1 VETTDS
7 ESKEERPAPVTARWL
22 EPAAVIVIV
31 ALAIGLRF
39 LGIEFGFP
47 ERVRPDEQYFVN
59 AVRRFDSYNT
69 LDPDWFYYP
78 SLYMYINLAV
88 WRGYALVQ
96 LLAGH
101 YQPPQGL
108 DRLRARSP
116 DAEFLLGRCVTACFG
131 VATVVIAYLLARRF
145 YGRKAAAT
153 AAFLLAINGLHTLN
167 SHFYK
172 SDVATT
178 FFTVAALGCMARYVQ
193 DRRVGWNVGA
203 AVCSGLAAST
213 NYYGGFLLAP
223 LVVSQF
229 MALYRKENV
238 AVEGQTWLSGLPAPG
253 RAIARG
259 MVRWETYAMPA
270 IALAVLAATSPY
282 CFIRWKDFL
291 DAFHRMLFADRQS
304 LYDTLVRVVQF
315 DDYGFQTSPLAY
327 SLLFCWRYSTGL
339 LLGVVSVVGLVFLA
353 VRGKAVGRLLL
364 LFFAVHFA
372 MTASG
377 KAVFM
382 RYYLSLI
389 PVMTIAAGAL
399 FSWTIQRRWP
409 GDAAKQNLILAVA
422 LIVCGFMSLWVSVRQ
437 DRLLARKD
445 TRVEA
450 REWLAA
456 NLPPSAVV
464 GTPVDWW
471 GNYYPYGKPTLPV
484 GCTYVP
490 VAPEQVR
497 AKGIRY
503 VVVDES
509 LLRLYSPPDRPQWS
523 AWLSTNAKL
532 LFEVSPYPSPSPT
545 GKPPVVSY
553 DQLDAFYTPVAGFAA
568 VTRPGPRIRLY
579 EVSPA
584 P

>member
-1 VETTDS
+1 V
-7 ESKEERPAPVTARWL
+7 
-22 EPAAVIVIV
+22 
-31 ALAIGLRF
+31 AIGLRF
-39 LGIEFGFP
+39 WGIEFGFP
-47 ERVRPDEQYFVN
+47 ERVRPDEQYFVQ
-59 AVRRFDSYNT
+59 AVRRFDYYNT
-69 LDPDWFYYP
+69 LDPDWFLYP

-116 DAEFLLGRCVTACFG
+116 DVEFLLGRCVTACFG
-131 VATVVIAYLLARRF
+131 VATVVIVYLLARRF
-145 YGRKAAAT
+145 YGRKAAVT
-153 AAFLLAINGLHTLN
+153 AAFLLAVNSLHTLN

-193 DRRVGWNVGA
+193 DRRVGWNLGA

-229 MALYRKENV
+229 MALYRKEDRS
-238 AVEGQTWLSGLPAPG
+238 VEGLKWLSGMLASG
-253 RAIARG
+253 RAIAKG
-259 MVRWETYAMPA
+259 LARWETYAMPA
-270 IALAVLAATSPY
+270 IALSTLVATSPY

-304 LYDTLVRVVQF
+304 LYDTLVRVIRF
-315 DDYGFQTSPLAY
+315 DEVWFQKSPLAY
-327 SLLFCWRYSTGL
+327 SLMFCWRYSMGL
-339 LLGVVSVVGLVFLA
+339 LLGVVSVIGLVFLA

-364 LFFAVHFA
+364 LFFAIHFA

-382 RYYLSLI
+382 RYYLSLV
-389 PVMTIAAGAL
+389 PVMTIAVGA
-399 FSWTIQRRWP
+399 FFTWGIQKRWP
-409 GDAAKQNLILAVA
+409 GRPEMQNLALAIA
-422 LIVCGFMSLWVSVRQ
+422 LIVCGFVSLWVSVQQ

-450 REWLAA
+450 REWLAK
-456 NLPPSAVV
+456 NLPPNAAV

-471 GNYYPYGKPTLPV
+471 GNYYPYGKPTLP
-484 GCTYVP
+484 GGRGYVP
-490 VAPEQVR
+490 VTPDQVR
-497 AKGIRY
+497 AKGIRF
-503 VVVDES
+503 VLVDDS
-509 LLRLYSPPDRPQWS
+509 LLKLYSPPERPEWS

-532 LFEVSPYPSPSPT
+532 LFKVSPYLSPSPT
-545 GKPPVVSY
+545 EKPPVVYY
-553 DQLDAFYTPVAGFAA
+553 DQLDAFYLPVSGFKAI
-568 VTRPGPRIRLY
+568 TRPGPRIRLY
-579 EVSPA
+579 EISPA